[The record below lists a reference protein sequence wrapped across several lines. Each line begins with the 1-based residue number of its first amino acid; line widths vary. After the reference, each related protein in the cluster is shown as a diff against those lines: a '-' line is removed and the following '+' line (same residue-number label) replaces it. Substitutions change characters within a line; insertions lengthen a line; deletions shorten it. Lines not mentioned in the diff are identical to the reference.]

1 MVSAFQTAPISKSSL
16 LAGRIITTLA
26 VLFLLFDG
34 VTKVLKVA
42 PVMEASARLGIPE
55 SVVPG
60 IGIALLICTIVYVV
74 PRTSVLRA
82 ILLTGFLGGAIATHV
97 RVGGPIIPI
106 VFAVT
111 FGLLV
116 WLGLYLRDDRL
127 RTLIPLRG

>member
-74 PRTSVLRA
+74 PRTSVLGA